1 MNIGTTIKNARRK
14 LNMTQEQL
22 AEYLNVSISAVSQW
36 ESDKTSP
43 DITIIPSICNL
54 LDISADELLGVDILK
69 KQEKIDAIDK
79 KAMEYTVVGKNE
91 EAIKILR
98 QGLVEFPNSYRL
110 MASLQGALQSYGT
123 STGKSTEVLNEIIA
137 LGEKVLNECTEDY
150 LRHNVIQILC
160 YEYPEEKA
168 VKLAETMPTLE
179 LTSESL
185 LAQIYKQGDKRFEK
199 RKNYTIRLI
208 SNAIFD
214 LHRINTRLDSGKYAY
229 TIDEEILL
237 CKKSLT
243 LLDVLFENKDYG
255 EYIIDVISINVQL
268 IKLYCKN
275 GDTENALACFEKVVN
290 EAIAFDT
297 SYNKKAKH
305 TSLLFRD
312 ESYDGFG
319 FNHTK
324 NESFCTIE
332 DVDSHTEYDI
342 IRDTDKFKELYA
354 KLKEVASENRDFERY
369 KPI

>member
-69 KQEKIDAIDK
+69 KQERIDSIDK

-91 EAIKILR
+91 EAIKTLR

-160 YEYPEEKA
+160 YAYPEEKA

-268 IKLYCKN
+268 TKLYCKN
-275 GDTENALACFEKVVN
+275 GDTENALDCFEKVVS
-290 EAIAFDT
+290 EAIAFDK
-297 SYNKKAKH
+297 SYNKKAQH
-305 TSLLFRD
+305 TSLLFRND
-312 ESYDGFG
+312 SYDGFG

-332 DVDSHTEYDI
+332 DVDSHTEYNI

>member
-98 QGLVEFPNSYRL
+98 QGLVEFPNSYHL
-110 MASLQGALQSYGT
+110 MALLSSELWSNRQIEGNLDEA
-123 STGKSTEVLNEIIA
+123 IA
-137 LGEKVLNECTEDY
+137 LGEKILNECTDEED
-150 LRHNVIQILC
+150 RQSAIQILC
-160 YEYPEEKA
+160 FSYPEEKA
-168 VKLAETMPTLE
+168 AKLAEKMPHIAM
-179 LTSESL
+179 TSQAL
-185 LAQIYKQGDKRFEK
+185 LSRVYKQGDKRFEK
-199 RKNYTIRLI
+199 RKDFAVSLI
-208 SNAIFD
+208 SMAISEI
-214 LHRINTRLDSGKYAY
+214 HTINTKLDDGSWAY
-229 TIDEEILL
+229 TIDEEISI
-237 CKKSLT
+237 CKKALSLI
-243 LLDVLFENKDYG
+243 DVLFENGDYG
-255 EYIIDVISINVQL
+255 EFIINVIQ
-268 IKLYCKN
+268 IYYQITRLYCKK
-275 GDTENALACFEKVVN
+275 GDTANALGYFERTVR

-297 SYNKKAKH
+297 EYDKHKKH
-305 TSLLFRD
+305 TSLLFRND
-312 ESYDGFG
+312 AYDGFG
-319 FNHTK
+319 FSDTH
-324 NESFCTIE
+324 NESFDMVE
-332 DVDSHTEYDI
+332 NVDKQNEFDI

>member
-69 KQEKIDAIDK
+69 KQERIDAIDK
-79 KAMEYTVVGKNE
+79 KATEYTVVGKNE

-98 QGLVEFPNSYRL
+98 QGLVEFSNSYRL
-110 MASLQGALQSYGT
+110 MASLQWALHNYGM
-123 STGKSTEVLNEIIA
+123 STGKLNEVLNEIIA
-137 LGEKVLNECTEDY
+137 LGEKILNECTEDY
-150 LRHNVIQILC
+150 LRHSVIQTLC
-160 YEYPEEKA
+160 YAYPEEKA
-168 VKLAETMPTLE
+168 VKLAETMPNLE

-185 LAQIYKQGDKRFEK
+185 LAHAYKQGDKRFEK
-199 RKNYTIRLI
+199 RKNYIIRLI
-208 SNAIFD
+208 SNAIFN
-214 LHRINTRLDSGKYAY
+214 LHKINTRLDSGKYAY
-229 TIDEEILL
+229 TIDEERLL

-255 EYIIDVISINVQL
+255 EYITNVISINVQL
-268 IKLYCKN
+268 TKLYCKK
-275 GDTENALACFEKVVN
+275 GDTEKALGCFEIVVN
-290 EAIAFDT
+290 EAMAFDT
-297 SYNKKAKH
+297 SYNKNAKH

-312 ESYDGFG
+312 ESYDGFL
-319 FNHTK
+319 FSNTK
-324 NESFCTIE
+324 NESFYTIE
-332 DVDSHTEYDI
+332 DVDSHTEYDL
-342 IRDTDKFKELYA
+342 IRETDKFKELYA